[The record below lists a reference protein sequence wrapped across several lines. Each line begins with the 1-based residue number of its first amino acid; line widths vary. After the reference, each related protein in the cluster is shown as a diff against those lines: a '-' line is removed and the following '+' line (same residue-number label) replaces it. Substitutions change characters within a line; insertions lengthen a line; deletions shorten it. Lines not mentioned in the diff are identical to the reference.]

1 MTKLA
6 IFHPFWRLDSK
17 YPDFEQLL
25 ASFDGLSVQIWVC
38 PNSLPKI
45 QTKINSQKKKKR
57 KLDESFTSPI
67 ASENRVLL
75 KHKIDEKNTCQKPF
89 ELRTIFQWWVNYR
102 HLGPYI
108 LLNVPKVGHSN
119 DIYQVCIKFLH
130 FKFKQGYDK
139 KYFFTYFYG

>member
-75 KHKIDEKNTCQKPF
+75 KHKITMGEVKKLLNYKLF
-89 ELRTIFQWWVNYR
+89 WLRTIFQWWVNGR
-102 HLGPYI
+102 NFGQMHITKCPDSGCIANIYI
-108 LLNVPKVGHSN
+108 
-119 DIYQVCIKFLH
+119 IIKG
-130 FKFKQGYDK
+130 QK
-139 KYFFTYFYG
+139 K